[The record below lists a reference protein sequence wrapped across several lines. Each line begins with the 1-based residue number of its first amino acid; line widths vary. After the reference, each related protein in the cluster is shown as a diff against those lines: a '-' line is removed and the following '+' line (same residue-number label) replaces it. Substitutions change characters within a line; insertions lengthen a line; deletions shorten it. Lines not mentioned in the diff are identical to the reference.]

1 MSKKSIIAYKKA
13 KKVIPGGV
21 NSPVRAFRNVG
32 SNPIFFKKGKGS
44 KMYDIDGN
52 YENYGT
58 PLQINSNYTGNYA
71 DCVGILFLFSI
82 MNVDLREGLQ
92 DSYLI
97 DLLPLH

>member
-21 NSPVRAFRNVG
+21 NTPVRAFRNVG

-52 YENYGT
+52 
-58 PLQINSNYTGNYA
+58 
-71 DCVGILFLFSI
+71 
-82 MNVDLREGLQ
+82 
-92 DSYLI
+92 
-97 DLLPLH
+97 

>member
-52 YENYGT
+52 LENFGT
-58 PLQINSNYTGNYA
+58 PLQKNSNYAGDEIDCAGMGNLAFPDA
-71 DCVGILFLFSI
+71 DVRLCQNL
-82 MNVDLREGLQ
+82 
-92 DSYLI
+92 
-97 DLLPLH
+97 